1 MPSIIRRNDRRTGL
15 WFLSIVVSFVLL
27 ACTVVSRPK
36 PAQPRGYV
44 MTEIELQSELMGFAD
59 RFATFM
65 LQAIE
70 DFQTGQPL
78 PDQRRIVLGDTV
90 LSIASVYTIAAEPNP
105 DIALLDMVAMV
116 TLGRMIYE
124 EHWLD
129 QMGSKIEP
137 IVIGLRTAEDDVW
150 QLAARI
156 LDLERQGDL
165 QKIILEWR
173 RANPEVLSFSLLRF
187 SDYATERKKSTMA
200 HQTSQL
206 SGLFQSVQQATQ
218 EVEETRLL
226 AERSLFLATRM
237 PLLTGYFADVWLSQ
251 MALNPQAYNLLSNLD
266 RMAAVSERMAAVAEK
281 FPQDIATIREN
292 LLRQAA
298 EELDQLG
305 QKHIE
310 LLAVKVGDEREAAI
324 RQFMAALGKE
334 RQQAIQD
341 LVREEKRLG
350 RMLAD
355 LRLTIEESSR
365 AMASLNL
372 FMEKIIRLEE
382 GEDLDDDPFDI
393 TEYAQTATNVGS
405 AARDLNTLISTFEA
419 LLNSPGWEILLPRLE
434 DAVHRV
440 GSEGEELIDHSFKQA
455 ALLILLFLVGYV
467 LARIVVDKWL
477 RPRDSG

>member
-1 MPSIIRRNDRRTGL
+1 MPSMIPRNYRQTVPWIL
-15 WFLSIVVSFVLL
+15 AIVVGFLML
-27 ACTVVSRPK
+27 ACTAAIRPK
-36 PAQPRGYV
+36 PAQPRAYV

-65 LQAIE
+65 LQAID
-70 DFQTGQPL
+70 DFQTDQPL

-90 LSIASVYTIAAEPNP
+90 LTIASVYTIAAEPNP
-105 DIALLDMVAMV
+105 DIALLDMIAMV

-137 IVIGLRTAEDDVW
+137 IIKGLRTAEDDVW

-156 LDLERQGDL
+156 LDVEKQGDL
-165 QKIILEWR
+165 QRIILEWR

-187 SDYATERKKSTMA
+187 SDYATERRKSTMA
-200 HQTSQL
+200 QQTLQV

-251 MALNPQAYNLLSNLD
+251 MTLNPQAHDLLSNFD

-298 EELDQLG
+298 EELDRLG

-324 RQFMAALGKE
+324 RQFMAALGRE

-365 AMASLNL
+365 VMGSINL
-372 FMEKIIRLEE
+372 FMEHLIQLEME
-382 GEDLDDDPFDI
+382 EDLDDDPFDI

-419 LLNSPGWEILLPRLE
+419 ILNSPGWEILLPRLE
-434 DAVHRV
+434 DAINRV

-455 ALLILLFLVGYV
+455 ALLILFFLVGYV
-467 LARIVVDKWL
+467 LARIVVDKWV
-477 RPRDSG
+477 RSRNSG

>member
-1 MPSIIRRNDRRTGL
+1 MPAMMPRNYRQTVPWIL
-15 WFLSIVVSFVLL
+15 AIVVGFSML
-27 ACTVVSRPK
+27 ACTAAIPPK
-36 PAQPRGYV
+36 PEQPRAYV

-90 LSIASVYTIAAEPNP
+90 LTIASVYTIAAEPNP

-124 EHWLD
+124 EHWLN

-137 IVIGLRTAEDDVW
+137 IIKGLRTAEDDVW

-156 LDLERQGDL
+156 LDVEKQGDL
-165 QKIILEWR
+165 QGIILEWR

-187 SDYATERKKSTMA
+187 SDYATERKKSTMTQQA
-200 HQTSQL
+200 PQV

-251 MALNPQAYNLLSNLD
+251 MTLNPQAHDLLANLD
-266 RMAAVSERMAAVAEK
+266 RMAAFSERMAAVAEK

-298 EELDQLG
+298 EELDRLG

-310 LLAVKVGDEREAAI
+310 LLAVKIGDEREAAI
-324 RQFMAALGKE
+324 RQFMAALGRE

-355 LRLTIEESSR
+355 LRLTLEESSR
-365 AMASLNL
+365 VMGAINL
-372 FMEKIIRLEE
+372 FMERLIQLEME
-382 GEDLDDDPFDI
+382 EDLDDDPFDI
-393 TEYAQTATNVGS
+393 REYAQTATNVGR

-434 DAVHRV
+434 DAINRV

-455 ALLILLFLVGYV
+455 ALLILIFLVGYV
-467 LARIVVDKWL
+467 LARIMVDRWM
-477 RPRDSG
+477 RPRNSG